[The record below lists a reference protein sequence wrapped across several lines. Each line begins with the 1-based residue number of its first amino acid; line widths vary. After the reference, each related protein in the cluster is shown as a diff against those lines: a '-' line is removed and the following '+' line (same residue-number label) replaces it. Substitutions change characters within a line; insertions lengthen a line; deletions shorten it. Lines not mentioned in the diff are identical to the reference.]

1 MLEIE
6 AKLKVD
12 SLDSIRERLASRGA
26 SFVYRV
32 LEENHIFDTAD
43 GSLRSAGRGLRV
55 RRCRTLAGESPADTM
70 TFKGPRQPG
79 PFKRREEINLRVDC
93 GESACALLDGLGCVE
108 IMRFEKRRETW
119 ELAGCEV
126 ALDEVPH
133 LGFFVEIEGQDA
145 ESVRRVQRELGLQD
159 AGHIPDSYISLLYE
173 YCRGHGLDVR
183 TIIFQ
188 SEQC

>member
-12 SLDSIRERLASRGA
+12 SLDSVRERLESRGA

-43 GSLRSAGRGLRV
+43 GWLRLAGRGLRV
-55 RRCRTLAGESPADTM
+55 RRCLTLTGEAQGDTM

-79 PFKRREEINLRVDC
+79 TFKKREEINLRVDC
-93 GESACALLDGLGCVE
+93 GETACALLGGLGCVE
-108 IMRFEKRRETW
+108 IMRFEKRREVW
-119 ELAGCEV
+119 ELDPCEV

-133 LGFFVEIEGQDA
+133 LGFFVEIEGPDA
-145 ESVRRVQRELGLQD
+145 DSVRRVQRELRLGN
-159 AGHIPDSYISLLYE
+159 AAHIPDSYISMLNE
-173 YCRGHGLDVR
+173 YCVGHGLDAK
-183 TIIFQ
+183 TIIFPG
-188 SEQC
+188 EQG